1 MDRRKF
7 LALSSST
14 SLAALLAACGGGDD
28 ASAPLPDSPSA
39 VDPDEVILDEGVD
52 PSSLSNLPSTQAAD
66 IDFLLQPMHHP
77 LKASVVLGSQ
87 PQAGVQVDFYDLGN
101 QYLGSAVTD
110 ISGMAYLEGV
120 QARRFVLAEAHTSLG
135 KLHGIKFMS
144 DLMIHPE
151 VYVDI
156 LQSSIVA
163 TANQLIEQSLEHSV
177 STFIVSDYF
186 GVPREVN
193 LLNVGHSYRLCDQRQ
208 MFAEFQTS
216 GQSLHAFTQSI
227 SQDIVDHMY
236 DLEYR
241 NTKYAHPQLH
251 LQQLQS
257 QSLSGSSDLISD
269 IIKIT
274 QTGLEEAIGIPFVS
288 GIAGYAFGKLMNE
301 FFPITEIDP
310 FDEVRSR
317 LNEIDAKLDQI
328 KDLINETNYQNKKST
343 LAEKFLDFYT
353 TIDLK
358 NKADADTKHATDY
371 AELYLKKLSSL
382 TSDIHI
388 DKYTHANY
396 IFFGCAPY
404 QPEASILDAS
414 FAVINRKFYSHTSQ
428 QQYQALLEY
437 YIGMQAQAF
446 LVLAGAYIYE
456 EFIKP
461 ESQRSLQQLSKK
473 LERLRKDFGE
483 ISKKLTTISSPAL
496 PDRLN
501 IDHKNKL
508 AWVGTCKNI
517 AELKDLWP
525 HDKTI
530 TYRIYSHTERIC
542 PPGDGPMNCRNV
554 DIYDQ
559 YKHQGQGEKDWH
571 GPVLSR
577 HVVYQGS
584 GSMDSALF
592 QRPGFSWRIPSLDD
606 VKKSFLEDAKKQNG
620 DIVEYAMKNGF
631 SEYSTLQKK
640 TVSAF
645 FNADKGNFADIP
657 LRFRKAGGGVFSG
670 DPYLDFTMVSFSSF
684 KVVDSRKATTAYNH
698 GADTNVLTCFP
709 VSSVNDAFL
718 DTHLPWR
725 ILAKVRAT
733 QGSCAA

>member
-7 LALSSST
+7 LALSTHS
-14 SLAALLAACGGGDD
+14 SLAALLVACGGGDD
-28 ASAPLPDSPSA
+28 AAAPLPDHPNA
-39 VDPDEVILDEGVD
+39 VDPDEVILEEGVD
-52 PSSLSNLPSTQAAD
+52 PRSLSNLPSTQAAD
-66 IDFLLQPMHHP
+66 IEFLLQPIHHP
-77 LKASVVLGSQ
+77 VKASVFLGSQ
-87 PQAGVQVDFYDLGN
+87 PQAGIQVDFYDLGN

-120 QARRFVLAEAHTSLG
+120 QARRFVLAEAHTRLG

-163 TANQLIEQSLEHSV
+163 TANQLIEQQLEHSV

-186 GVPREVN
+186 GVPREIN
-193 LLNVGHSYRLCDQRQ
+193 LLNVGHNYRLCDQRL

-236 DLEYR
+236 ELEYK
-241 NTKYAHPQLH
+241 NTKY
-251 LQQLQS
+251 S
-257 QSLSGSSDLISD
+257 QPLLLRASSTSSDLISD
-269 IIKIT
+269 IIGIA
-274 QTGLEEAIGIPFVS
+274 QTGLQEAIQLPFVS
-288 GIAGYAFGKLMNE
+288 GIAGYAFGKLMKE
-301 FFPITEIDP
+301 FFPTTEVDP

-328 KDLINETNYQNKKST
+328 KDLINETNYQNKKAA

-358 NKADADTKHATDY
+358 NKADADNQHATDY
-371 AELYLKKLSSL
+371 AELYLKKLGSL
-382 TSDIHI
+382 TSDIYI

-396 IFFGCAPY
+396 LFFGCAPY

-414 FAVINRKFYSHTSQ
+414 FAVINKKFYSHTSQ

-446 LVLAGAYIYE
+446 LVLAGAYIYA

-461 ESQRSLQQLSKK
+461 EAQRNTQQLSQK
-473 LERLRKDFGE
+473 LERLRKDFAD
-483 ISKKLTTISSPAL
+483 ISRNVTYIASPSL

-508 AWVGTCKNI
+508 AWVGACKNI
-517 AELKDLWP
+517 EELKDLWP
-525 HDKTI
+525 NDKTI
-530 TYRIYSHTERIC
+530 TYRIFSHTERIC
-542 PPGDGPMNCRNV
+542 SPGDGPVNCRNV

-559 YKHQGQGEKDWH
+559 IKHQGQGEKDWK
-571 GPVLSR
+571 GPIFSA
-577 HVVYQGS
+577 HVVYQGPA
-584 GSMDSALF
+584 SMDATLF
-592 QRPGFSWRIPSLDD
+592 KMTGFAWRIPSLEE
-606 VKKSFLEDAKKQNG
+606 VKKSFLDDANKQNG

-645 FNADKGNFADIP
+645 FNADKRNFADIP

-670 DPYLDFTMVSFSSF
+670 APYLDFTMVSFSNF
-684 KVVDSRKATTAYNH
+684 KVVDSRKATTAYNQ

-718 DTHLPWR
+718 DTYLPWR
-725 ILAKVRAT
+725 ILAKVRTA
-733 QGSCAA
+733 QSSCTAR